1 MARNA
6 DRPSLLALALAALV
20 AALLLPPRPAR
31 AAGEVTFYATDGLEA
46 FYRAV
51 LPGFEE
57 QSGFKVALVMDG
69 AGALVERLRGEKAS
83 PKADV
88 VALRPPFTQDA
99 VRDGLTAPYR
109 SIADGALPADRK
121 DAAGEWTAFADD
133 YQSFIFNPKLARAP
147 DTFEDLL
154 KPEYKGKF
162 SYSNPLTAADGMAM
176 IVLLE
181 KFWGEKKT
189 FDYLEMLE
197 QSIKFHTRSTS
208 YLDVLVGRGE
218 ITLANGN
225 LQTDMDDKAHGG
237 MVIEPRF
244 LRPAGAPKPVT
255 FYFPNT
261 VSLVRG
267 GPNPE
272 GGKALIEYLLSKPVQ
287 TRLVEFFGLPAR
299 NDIGGN
305 AQALAAALKD
315 VEIVQI
321 DWNHV
326 LGKQKEWQERWRS
339 QVIDNAQKPLE
350 LVKPKS

>member
-57 QSGFKVALVMDG
+57 QSGFKVTLVMDG
-69 AGALVERLRGEKAS
+69 AGALVERLRAEKAS

-162 SYSNPLTAADGMAM
+162 AYSNPLTAADGMAM
-176 IVLLE
+176 IVLL
-181 KFWGEKKT
+181 
-189 FDYLEMLE
+189 
-197 QSIKFHTRSTS
+197 
-208 YLDVLVGRGE
+208 
-218 ITLANGN
+218 
-225 LQTDMDDKAHGG
+225 
-237 MVIEPRF
+237 
-244 LRPAGAPKPVT
+244 
-255 FYFPNT
+255 
-261 VSLVRG
+261 
-267 GPNPE
+267 
-272 GGKALIEYLLSKPVQ
+272 
-287 TRLVEFFGLPAR
+287 
-299 NDIGGN
+299 
-305 AQALAAALKD
+305 
-315 VEIVQI
+315 
-321 DWNHV
+321 
-326 LGKQKEWQERWRS
+326 
-339 QVIDNAQKPLE
+339 
-350 LVKPKS
+350 